1 MASEDRFQSLRQKLT
16 DLQTWPT
23 VYMFKF
29 IVPADNEK
37 LAKLESLFNTSES
50 EVVIRTS
57 RNGNYISLTAKELMM
72 NPDKVVERYERAAEI
87 EGVISL

>member
-1 MASEDRFQSLRQKLT
+1 MSQEDPFDSLYQKLQE
-16 DLQTWPT
+16 LQTWPT

-37 LAKLESLFNTSES
+37 LARLESLFNTSES

-57 RNGNYISLTAKELMM
+57 RNGNFISLTAKELMM
-72 NPDKVVERYERAAEI
+72 SPEKVIEKYRKASEV

>member
-1 MASEDRFQSLRQKLT
+1 MEGPFESLRKKL
-16 DLQTWPT
+16 DEFESWPR

-37 LAKLESLFNTSES
+37 LAKLQSLFNTSES
-50 EVVIRTS
+50 EVVTRQS
-57 RNGNYISLTAKELMM
+57 RNGNFISLTAKELMM
-72 NPDKVVERYERAAEI
+72 NADNVISRYEEANTI